1 MMSRALIAL
10 MTALLTGTT
19 AATVEA
25 QGIANSFAEL
35 RLLVRA
41 GDKITIRDDAGAETA
56 GRILSLSPSSLALL
70 VDGERRNL
78 KEGDVAT
85 ILQRRQDPLRNGAL
99 WGFGTATGL
108 FALTLA
114 SVRCEGCGGVAVAGG
129 LIYGSLGAA
138 VGVGI
143 DAIIVG
149 PKIVYEKAPAAARFR
164 LFPVLDGRRQGV
176 ALHFT
181 F

>member
-1 MMSRALIAL
+1 MSRGLIAL
-10 MTALLTGTT
+10 LTAVVTCASATT
-19 AATVEA
+19 VDA
-25 QGIANSFAEL
+25 QGIANSFDEL

-41 GDKITIRDDAGAETA
+41 GDKITIRDDAGAETV
-56 GRILSLSPSSLALL
+56 GRILSLSPASLALQ

-108 FALTLA
+108 FVLA
-114 SVRCEGCGGVAVAGG
+114 MAHVRCEGCGGVAVAAGLVYGG
-129 LIYGSLGAA
+129 LGAA

-143 DAIIVG
+143 DAMIVG
-149 PKIVYEKAPAAARFR
+149 PKIVYEKRPAAARFR
-164 LFPVLDGRRQGV
+164 LSPVLDGHRQGV
-176 ALHFT
+176 ALHLAF
-181 F
+181 